1 VEIRQRWQIGGCP
14 RDGHSDG
21 GVQRQ
26 SGEGDTG
33 GLPNDF
39 VKATPMIIA
48 RILPQVVASLLAK
61 PAKMQRKQ
69 VIDVNE
75 GKT

>member
-1 VEIRQRWQIGGCP
+1 
-14 RDGHSDG
+14 
-21 GVQRQ
+21 
-26 SGEGDTG
+26 
-33 GLPNDF
+33 LPNDF